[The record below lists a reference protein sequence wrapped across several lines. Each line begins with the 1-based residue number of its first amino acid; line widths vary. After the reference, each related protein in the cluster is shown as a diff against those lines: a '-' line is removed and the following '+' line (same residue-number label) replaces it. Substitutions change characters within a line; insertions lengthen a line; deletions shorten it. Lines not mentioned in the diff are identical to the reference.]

1 MRIFCP
7 VCHREVT
14 LNLAIEDIP
23 YFGEIMLT
31 SMTCAC
37 GFKHADYV
45 ILGVKEP
52 VRYRVKVDPTSLFFR
67 VIRSTS
73 GTIRIPELGIDIEPG
88 PASLA
93 YITNVEGVL
102 HRIRDIL
109 NMVEQWEDRE
119 KVERAHELLH
129 IIDEILSGRYEVTL
143 IVEDPFGNS
152 AIIGEGVEREMLSV
166 EEASKLKTGMTVI
179 DVAGVEN
186 EDDLLG

>member
-1 MRIFCP
+1 MKVFCP
-7 VCHREVT
+7 ICHREVI
-14 LNLAIEDIP
+14 LNLTVENVP
-23 YFGEIMLT
+23 YFGEIML
-31 SMTCAC
+31 SSLTCVC

-52 VRYRVKVDPTSLFFR
+52 VRYRVEVNSSSLFFR

-73 GTIRIPELGIDIEPG
+73 GTIRVPELGIDIEPG

-93 YITNVEGVL
+93 YITNVEGVF
-102 HRIRDIL
+102 HRIKDIL
-109 NMVEQWEDRE
+109 KMVKRWEKGE
-119 KVERAHELLH
+119 KLERAKELLKT
-129 IIDEILSGRYEVTL
+129 IDDVLEGKRRVTL

-152 AIIGEGVEREMLSV
+152 AIIGDGVKKEVLSRD
-166 EEASKLKTGMTVI
+166 EAEKLKTGMTVI